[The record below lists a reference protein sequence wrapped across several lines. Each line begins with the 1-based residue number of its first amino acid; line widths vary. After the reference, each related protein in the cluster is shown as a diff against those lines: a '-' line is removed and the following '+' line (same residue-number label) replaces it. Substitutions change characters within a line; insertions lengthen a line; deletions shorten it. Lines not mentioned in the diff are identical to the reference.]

1 MKLENFLIEIA
12 DVYLEMAPYLL
23 LGLTFAGIL
32 HVVFSKEFV
41 ARHLGGNNLIAV
53 LKAAILGVPLPL
65 CSCGVVPTALSLRKS
80 NASEGATI
88 SFLISTPQTGV
99 DSIIATYGM
108 MGPIFAIFRPIAAF
122 LMGIVGGIITNII
135 GVKAKQIEHINQPSC
150 NNDKSCSD
158 NCELPEA
165 KNLSI
170 LEKIKSG
177 FKYGYIDMLDD
188 ISKQIVVGILLSA
201 VISFFIPDDFFTKF
215 IGNSFLEMLIMIVG
229 GVPLYICATGSIP
242 IAMAL
247 LAKGVSAGAVFVF
260 LAVGPATNAAT
271 ITLIGNAMGKKISFL
286 YVSVISISAIIAGL
300 ILNFISE
307 AYFDGS
313 ISARAMAHHSHDSTI
328 STSAIIYTSFFS
340 IILFL
345 SLGRHYLPFIFKKGK
360 DEIIHSEGL
369 GSVVVLNIEG
379 MSCGNCA
386 KNVEEAI
393 LSVDGMTSAKV
404 DLRKK
409 HATINGDGDF
419 NLVKQRIEDAGY
431 VVS

>member
-1 MKLENFLIEIA
+1 MKLENFLIEIV

-32 HVVFSKEFV
+32 HVIFSKEFV
-41 ARHLGGNNLIAV
+41 ARHLGGNNVIAV
-53 LKAAILGVPLPL
+53 LKAAIFGVPLPL

-122 LMGIVGGIITNII
+122 LMGIIGGIATNII
-135 GVKAKQIEHINQPSC
+135 GIKAKKIEQIDESSC
-150 NNDKSCSD
+150 NTGKDCNG
-158 NCELPEA
+158 NCELTES

-170 LEKIKSG
+170 LGKIKSG

-215 IGNSFLEMLIMIVG
+215 VGNSLLEMLIMIIG

-247 LAKGVSAGAVFVF
+247 LGKGVSAGAVFVF

-286 YVSVISISAIIAGL
+286 YVSVISVSAVIAGL

-307 AYFDGS
+307 TYLNGS
-313 ISARAMAHHSHDSTI
+313 ISANAMAHHSHNSTTPVSTI
-328 STSAIIYTSFFS
+328 VFTSFFS
-340 IILFL
+340 IIMLL
-345 SLGRHYLPFIFKKGK
+345 SLGRHYLPFVFKKGENR
-360 DEIIHSEGL
+360 DIHPEGL
-369 GSVVVLNIEG
+369 GAVVILNIEG
-379 MSCGNCA
+379 MSCGNCV

-393 LSVDGMTSAKV
+393 LSVDGMTNVKV

-409 HATINGDGDF
+409 QATINGDGDF
-419 NLVKQRIEDAGY
+419 NLVKKRIENAGY
-431 VVS
+431 TVL